1 MSGTLTVGLV
11 LVCGLFLAVI
21 VLRVRRGTP
30 QAVSRVEDLESKL
43 EIVDL
48 LAFRNLVDP
57 EESRVLQE
65 GLSPKMYRRI
75 QRLRTRAAI
84 AYVESVY
91 RNAGLTI
98 RLAEHLSRSPQPEI
112 REEAMRI
119 QALSIRS
126 RFLALISLIKLSTSM
141 VFPAFGAS
149 VNDVAEGYAR
159 IADRVEALCTLT
171 APLYTSRIA
180 AAFR

>member
-1 MSGTLTVGLV
+1 MSVTLVAALLGLCGILIAAMV
-11 LVCGLFLAVI
+11 LG
-21 VLRVRRGTP
+21 VRRGTA

-43 EIVDL
+43 ESVDL
-48 LAFRNLVDP
+48 LAFQNLIDP
-57 EESRVLQE
+57 EERRLLQE
-65 GLSPKMYRRI
+65 RLSPRVYRRM

-84 AYVESVY
+84 AYVEAVY

-126 RFLALISLIKLSTSM
+126 RFLALNSLIRLNASL
-141 VFPAFGAS
+141 VFPAFTAS
-149 VNDVAEGYAR
+149 LREVTEGYTG

-171 APLYTSRIA
+171 APLHTSRIA